1 MLDYG
6 RTATTTMTSY
16 TKAKRSHSMPSRYVM
31 PREELG
37 EYDTG
42 EPERRRSAP
51 ARPSSGMLFP
61 LSEEGGLFFEK
72 ASNTFLL
79 LVENDERLRH
89 QIHQTQ

>member
-6 RTATTTMTSY
+6 RTTTMTSY

-31 PREELG
+31 PRKELG
-37 EYDTG
+37 EYDT

-61 LSEEGGLFFEK
+61 LSEEGGWNHFRKSFK
-72 ASNTFLL
+72 
-79 LVENDERLRH
+79 
-89 QIHQTQ
+89 